1 MTESLMTTYNRLPV
15 NFTHGQ
21 GVWLED
27 SQGRRY
33 LDALSGI
40 AVCGLGHAHPKVTQA
55 IKEQS
60 SRLLHTS
67 NLYGIEPQE
76 KLAERLTSLTGME
89 NVFFCNSGAEAN
101 ECAIKIARRFGHQ
114 KGIEKP
120 GIVVMEGAFHG
131 RTLATLTATANAAA
145 KQGFGPLVDG
155 FYRVPYNDTQAVE
168 ELAQREDI
176 VAVLVEPVQGEGGVN
191 IPDAGY
197 LKTLRAICDNNN
209 CLLMLDEIQTGNG
222 RTGHWFAC
230 QGEGVSPDVLTTAK
244 GLGNGVPIGA
254 CLAHGE
260 AAQLLNPGSHGTT
273 FGGNPL
279 CCATALAVLDTIE
292 QEKLLEN
299 AASRGQYLLDLFQE
313 GLKELSAIKQIRG
326 KGLMVAIE
334 LDRACGQLVSDAL
347 DAGLLINVTAG
358 NTIRLLPP
366 LTISREETAEIA
378 QRLIPLIK
386 TFLDQTNG

>member
-40 AVCGLGHAHPKVTQA
+40 AVCGLGHAHPKVTQV

-168 ELAQREDI
+168 ELAQRDDI
-176 VAVLVEPVQGEGGVN
+176 VAILVEPIQGEGGVN

-197 LKTLRAICDNNN
+197 LKTLRTICDDNN

-230 QGEGVSPDVLTTAK
+230 QGEGVQPDVLTTAK

-254 CLAHGE
+254 CMARGD

-279 CCATALAVLDTIE
+279 CCATALAVLATIE
-292 QEKLLEN
+292 QEQLLSN
-299 AASRGQYLLDLFQE
+299 TASRGQYLLDLFQE
-313 GLKELSAIKQIRG
+313 GLKELPAIKQIRG

-334 LDRACGQLVSDAL
+334 LDRPCGQLVSDAL
-347 DAGLLINVTAG
+347 NAGLLINVTAS